1 MVEKSASEGNP
12 PPAPAAARGRAT
24 HRPVRTAGDA
34 EHLLRLLI
42 EQVSEY
48 AIFLLDVDGYVA
60 TWNAGAQRIKGYTAA
75 EIVGQ
80 HFSCFYTPEDVAA
93 GRPQLLLQQAHDV
106 GMVKDEG
113 WRLRKDGSR
122 FWAEVALTAIR
133 DEAGELCGFAK
144 VTRDLTDRRQVQEAR
159 ARSQKLEALGTL
171 SAGIAH
177 DFNNILLTMT
187 GNAKLALA
195 DLAADQPA
203 RESVEEIAKACKRA
217 TDLVQRIMAFSLSQE
232 PKVGV
237 AQLATVVEEA
247 LKLVRA
253 SLPALIAIRTQF
265 APALPEVAADASQ
278 IHQIIVNLATNAAQA
293 IGARSGFIEFG
304 LDLVNIGSGNAA
316 IIHSLSA
323 GPYVRLSV
331 GDDGCGMDGATMER
345 IFDPFFSTKG
355 PGQGTGLGLSVVHG
369 IMKSYKGAV
378 TVYSQPGKGTTFRL
392 YFPVHAG
399 AQPAAAPAAAADAP
413 QITPARGERVLFI
426 DDEDALVFLV
436 TRLLK
441 QLGYAVAAYSDPN
454 DALQAFRAAPHD
466 FDVAVTDLS
475 MPAMSGFAFARAL
488 LAVRPD
494 IPILMTSGY
503 VRPEDRRMAEQ
514 IGIREV
520 ILKPDTVEELSGAL
534 DRVLRGRGS
543 LDHSSGG
550 GSMRD

>member
-1 MVEKSASEGNP
+1 
-12 PPAPAAARGRAT
+12 
-24 HRPVRTAGDA
+24 
-34 EHLLRLLI
+34 
-42 EQVSEY
+42 
-48 AIFLLDVDGYVA
+48 
-60 TWNAGAQRIKGYTAA
+60 
-75 EIVGQ
+75 
-80 HFSCFYTPEDVAA
+80 
-93 GRPQLLLQQAHDV
+93 
-106 GMVKDEG
+106 
-113 WRLRKDGSR
+113 
-122 FWAEVALTAIR
+122 
-133 DEAGELCGFAK
+133 
-144 VTRDLTDRRQVQEAR
+144 
-159 ARSQKLEALGTL
+159 
-171 SAGIAH
+171 
-177 DFNNILLTMT
+177 
-187 GNAKLALA
+187 
-195 DLAADQPA
+195 
-203 RESVEEIAKACKRA
+203 VEEIAKACKRA

-293 IGARSGFIEFG
+293 IGARSGFIELG

-399 AQPAAAPAAAADAP
+399 AQPAAAQPAAADAP